1 MHRAQVGAYG
11 GGVTFMIFGHRG
23 SPATHPENSLE
34 GFRHALSVGADAL
47 ELDVHVTRDGRVV
60 VLHDDD
66 GARVAGVNRR
76 VADLTWAELGAWD
89 LGATFERPNGE
100 PPFVGVRVPL
110 LSAVLHELSGVTL
123 NVDIKAHG
131 AHVVPAVLRVLR
143 AHHAASRGTVRLA
156 SFSQSTLSRVRR
168 AGYEGPVGM
177 GPVEVA
183 ALRFLPPALARGTVR
198 GDAAQVP
205 LAQGAVRF
213 DTAAFVQRAHR
224 LGRVVHYW
232 TIDSETEAVR
242 LRDLGAD
249 GIVTNDPGRLAASL
263 REGR

>member
-1 MHRAQVGAYG
+1 MVRA
-11 GGVTFMIFGHRG
+11 VTFTIFGHRG

-34 GFRHALSVGADAL
+34 GFRHALSVGASAL

-60 VLHDDD
+60 VMHDDD

-76 VADLTWAELGAWD
+76 VADVTWTDLAQWD

-100 PPFVGVRVPL
+100 APFIGVRVPL
-110 LSAVLHELSGVTL
+110 LSAVLEELGGVTL
-123 NVDIKAHG
+123 NIDIKAHG
-131 AHVVPAVLRVLR
+131 AHVVPAVLRVVR
-143 AHHAASRGTVRLA
+143 AHRGAGTVRLA
-156 SFSQSTLSRVRR
+156 SFSQSTLRRVRS

-183 ALRFLPPALARGTVR
+183 ALRFLPSAVAARSVH

-205 LAQGAVRF
+205 LAQGAIRF
-213 DTAAFVQRAHR
+213 DTAAFVERAHR

-232 TIDSETEAVR
+232 TIDSETDAVR

-263 REGR
+263 RGGR

>member
-1 MHRAQVGAYG
+1 MVGT
-11 GGVTFMIFGHRG
+11 VTFTIFGHRG

-34 GFRHALSVGADAL
+34 GFRHALSVGAHAL
-47 ELDVHVTRDGRVV
+47 ELDVHVTRDGHVV
-60 VLHDDD
+60 VMHDDD

-76 VADLTWAELGAWD
+76 VADLTWSELGAWD
-89 LGATFERPNGE
+89 LGAKFERPNGE

-110 LSAVLHELSGVTL
+110 LAAVLDELPGVTL

-143 AHHAASRGTVRLA
+143 AHRREGTVRLA
-156 SFSQSTLSRVRR
+156 SFSQSTLRRVRR

-177 GPVEVA
+177 GPLEVA
-183 ALRFLPPALARGTVR
+183 ALRFFPAPMAARSVH

-205 LAQGAVRF
+205 MAQGGVRF
-213 DTAAFVQRAHR
+213 DTAGFVARAHR
-224 LGRVVHYW
+224 LGRVVHFW
-232 TIDSETEAVR
+232 TIDSVVEAAR

-263 REGR
+263 REAR